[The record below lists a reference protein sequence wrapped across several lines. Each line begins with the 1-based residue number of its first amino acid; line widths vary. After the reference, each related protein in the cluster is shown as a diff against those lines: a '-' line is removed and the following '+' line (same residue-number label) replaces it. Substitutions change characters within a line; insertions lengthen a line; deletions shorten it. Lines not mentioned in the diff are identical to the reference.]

1 VAATPDDEFD
11 DIVADLRDE
20 RFTEQRP
27 RRGLFVAGVVCCVV
41 AVAVLLFGGIK
52 GAVIAVIP
60 WIAGM
65 ILVIVGR
72 PR

>member
-1 VAATPDDEFD
+1 MPDDDFD

-20 RFTEQRP
+20 RFTTPRP
-27 RRGLFVAGVVCCVV
+27 RRGLFIAGVVCCLV
-41 AVAVLLFGGIK
+41 AVAIFVFGGVK
-52 GAVIAVIP
+52 GAVIAIIP

-65 ILVIVGR
+65 ILVVVGR